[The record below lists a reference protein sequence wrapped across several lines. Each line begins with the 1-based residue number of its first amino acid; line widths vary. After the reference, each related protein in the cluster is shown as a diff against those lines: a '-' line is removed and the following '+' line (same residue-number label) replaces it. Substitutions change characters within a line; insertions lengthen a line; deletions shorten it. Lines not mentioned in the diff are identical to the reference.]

1 MGRKTV
7 KDLNND
13 FEVLKESFEILKSD
27 FERKFDDLK
36 IDYESKIKSIQDQ
49 ISTPET
55 NDEPSMRETSN
66 NIAFKCRECSFSSG
80 KRSDLKLHILALHPK
95 QYECRLCSNIF
106 DSRLAFELHQKSHN
120 EEKNFKCEVCGQAF
134 YTKWRLGMHQRQHE
148 LTDVRF
154 CHFFNNSK
162 FCKFEDLGCMFKHEE
177 APICQKATFCRV
189 IMCQF
194 KHSVFVEKYTEN
206 LILERKCVVPLQH
219 L

>member
-1 MGRKTV
+1 MARKTV

-36 IDYESKIKSIQDQ
+36 NDYESKIKSIQDQ

-80 KRSDLKLHILALHPK
+80 KRSDLKLHILALHPQ

-120 EEKNFKCEVCGQAF
+120 EEKNFKCDVCADMIKGLDMRTLSAEVLADWGNFVSLWLPFTQICG
-134 YTKWRLGMHQRQHE
+134 
-148 LTDVRF
+148 
-154 CHFFNNSK
+154 
-162 FCKFEDLGCMFKHEE
+162 
-177 APICQKATFCRV
+177 
-189 IMCQF
+189 
-194 KHSVFVEKYTEN
+194 
-206 LILERKCVVPLQH
+206 RKLKDYGGVAYLMQYF
-219 L
+219 